1 MNKFDE
7 KYQKLLEAKKN
18 KSPKSKSNNDVIE
31 KLADLE
37 HKQWMSWAKNIL
49 SSEDINKE
57 RAKRWKQ
64 LFVPY
69 KNLTEEMKELDREW
83 ARKALKIINKE

>member
-1 MNKFDE
+1 MKKFNEMCNSILEE
-7 KYQKLLEAKKN
+7 KD
-18 KSPKSKSNNDVIE
+18 DVVE

-49 SSEDINKE
+49 KTENINDE
-57 RAKRWKQ
+57 RAKRWKD

-69 KNLTEEMKELDREW
+69 NELTEEMKELDREW
-83 ARKALKIINKE
+83 ARKVLKIVK